1 MLNKSESIKN
11 LAVALAKFQGEV
23 RNAPKSA
30 NNPFFK
36 SKYTPLD
43 VVVDHIRPILEKNG
57 LSYIQSC
64 GGDGA
69 LVTVTTLILHESG
82 EWIELEPL
90 ALKAD
95 KVTAQGAGSAITYA
109 RRYALTA
116 AFGIASD
123 EDDDGNAASG
133 NGKPKTHTHL
143 CKDCGSSMTDDIAA
157 RTLKAYGRELCVACG
172 KKAAGK

>member
-1 MLNKSESIKN
+1 MINKSDSIKN
-11 LAVALAKFQGEV
+11 LAIALCKFQGEV

-43 VVVDHIRPILEKNG
+43 VVVDHIRPLLEKNG

-64 GGDGA
+64 GGDGS
-69 LVTVTTLILHESG
+69 LVTVTTLIMHSSG
-82 EWIELEPL
+82 EWLETEAL
-90 ALKAD
+90 TLKASKID
-95 KVTAQGAGSAITYA
+95 AQGAGSAITYA

-133 NGKPKTHTHL
+133 NNHKKAIR
-143 CKDCGSSMTDDIAA
+143 CEVCGTETTEDMAN
-157 RTLKAYGRELCVACG
+157 RTYKAYGKKMCKECG
-172 KKAAGK
+172 IKAAAK